1 MKPEMSDT
9 KFGVSV
15 DISTSYL
22 SAARENDELLLIG
35 RVIKEGTSSSSQIWA
50 NKYVSVKLSAVYGVK
65 SIDFTPESADNLTGF
80 TYFQASVWP
89 SSKATSY

>member
-22 SAARENDELLLIG
+22 SAARVDDELLLVG
-35 RVIKEGTSSSSQIWA
+35 RVIKEGTFQYSP
-50 NKYVSVKLSAVYGVK
+50 KLIYFVHFLRAGYK
-65 SIDFTPESADNLTGF
+65 
-80 TYFQASVWP
+80 FQASVWP
-89 SSKATSY
+89 SSKATS